1 MTAKEAEGV
10 FGGFDFLSMSPVP
23 TKPHVA
29 AATDADLMQRKQ
41 DAEKTHLE
49 KQLAKAK
56 KDGLQAIHCVRY
68 MEKKSKQQDSEVQR
82 AKSDGAAVLAKQ
94 VLKTDKKNKRK
105 VTLKGAVLIDA
116 EPCWLQQLH
125 SFPFNFCFHY
135 NYCTETTAA
144 NAQQK
149 GMTVHQTG
157 NNPRCHNT
165 KPCLFLWC
173 SMEAKAGGTQ
183 SKNGRKKQVKW
194 AACYCFLCVSAL
206 HAY

>member
-10 FGGFDFLSMSPVP
+10 FGGFDFSSMSPVP

-29 AATDADLMQRKQ
+29 AATDPNLMQRKQ
-41 DAEKTHLE
+41 DAEKTRLE

-56 KDGLQAIHCVRY
+56 NENVQAIHCVRY
-68 MEKKSKQQDSEVQR
+68 MEKKSKQQDSEVQC

-105 VTLKGAVLIDA
+105 VTLEGAVLPDA
-116 EPCWLQQLH
+116 EPCRLQQVH

-135 NYCTETTAA
+135 IYCTETTAGSG

-149 GMTVHQTG
+149 GMTVYQTG

-165 KPCLFLWC
+165 KQCLFLWC
-173 SMEAKAGGTQ
+173 SMKAKAGGTQ
-183 SKNGRKKQVKW
+183 SKNGRKKQVKC
-194 AACYCFLCVSAL
+194 AACYCLLV
-206 HAY
+206 